1 MISIICYS
9 YPHLLYH
16 WKHPLSLPL
25 SGLSLSVS
33 LSFHLPMFI
42 TLSIFF
48 ILYLLSLF
56 PFAYVYNSLYLFHS
70 FFLSFNLPMFISLSL
85 RPSLSLYSLSL
96 SFFHFPMFISLS
108 LFILSHNLPFSI
120 PLSFPFVYVYI
131 SLFQSISFSSF
142 SFFLFFL
149 PYYLSFSIPL
159 SFPFVY
165 VYVSLFKSFYALVR
179 DSTFNCLSLAPV
191 CTYLGMFQY
200 SFYRYQ
206 VLYVIVVFLSVSISV
221 LSICLYAFI

>member
-1 MISIICYS
+1 MTDWNPSYVTAISTYFIIGNT
-9 YPHLLYH
+9 HFH
-16 WKHPLSLPL
+16 FLSRA
-25 SGLSLSVS
+25 S

-48 ILYLLSLF
+48 ILSLFLVSFLSLYLF

-96 SFFHFPMFISLS
+96 SFFHLPMFISLS
-108 LFILSHNLPFSI
+108 LFILSHNLP
-120 PLSFPFVYVYI
+120 
-131 SLFQSISFSSF
+131 
-142 SFFLFFL
+142 
-149 PYYLSFSIPL
+149 FSIPL

-221 LSICLYAFI
+221 LSICLYAFIWSPLFYFLLISARLHS